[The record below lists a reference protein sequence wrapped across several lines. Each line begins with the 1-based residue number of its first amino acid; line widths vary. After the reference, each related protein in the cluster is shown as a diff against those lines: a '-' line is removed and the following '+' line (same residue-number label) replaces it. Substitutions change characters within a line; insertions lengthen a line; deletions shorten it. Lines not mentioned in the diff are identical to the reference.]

1 MKVVVIGG
9 VAAGMSAA
17 SKLKREDN
25 NAEIVVYEK
34 GVHLSYGACG
44 LPYHVGDLNDDY
56 KKLILRTKEDFE
68 KKGIKVKLKHEV
80 TGVNPE
86 NNSIKVKNLESGEEF
101 EDKYDKLMI
110 ATGASPIVP
119 PFPGKELDN
128 IFTLNTI
135 EDGISLK
142 EEAMKDTTKDI
153 VIVGGGYIGIELAE
167 VLANLGKNITVVE
180 MAPKILMPFDK
191 EISDLAHEELE
202 KNGVKLK
209 VSEKVE
215 GFEGKE
221 KVEKVVTDKGEYN
234 ADLVILSVGIRP
246 NTKFLQDSGIKLAK
260 NGAVVIDRQM
270 RTNFD
275 NIYAAGDCAEVYNM
289 VKKEN
294 SYIALGTNANKCGKI
309 AGENLAGQN
318 IEYKGTLGSS
328 AIKVHSIELG
338 RTGLSEKEA
347 EDLGYDY
354 KTKIVQAN
362 TKPHYYPGGKKIT
375 FKLIYEKDTNRLL
388 GVQGAGEE
396 GVVLR
401 IDVFALAIENRM
413 ATDDVG
419 MTDFCYAPPFSPVW
433 DPVNVAGNAAK

>member
-1 MKVVVIGG
+1 MKVIVIGG

-17 SKLKREDN
+17 SKLKRKDSSV
-25 NAEIVVYEK
+25 EIIVYEK

-44 LPYHVGDLNDDY
+44 LPYYVGDLNDDY
-56 KKLILRTKEDFE
+56 KKLIQRTKEDFE
-68 KKGIKVKLKHEV
+68 KKDIKVNLKHEV
-80 TGVNPE
+80 VGVDPE
-86 NNSIKVKNLESGEEF
+86 NTTVKVRNLKSGEEF
-101 EDKYDKLMI
+101 EEQYDKLMI

-119 PFPGKELDN
+119 PFPGKELNN

-135 EDGISLK
+135 EDGLSLK
-142 EEAMKDTTKDI
+142 EEVMKETTKDI
-153 VIVGGGYIGIELAE
+153 VVVGGGYIGIELAE

-191 EISDLAHEELE
+191 EISDFAHKELE

-209 VSEKVE
+209 VNEKVE
-215 GFEGKE
+215 GFQGEVN
-221 KVEKVVTDKGEYN
+221 VESVKTDKGIYD
-234 ADLVILSVGIRP
+234 ADLVILSVGIKP
-246 NTKFLQDSGIKLAK
+246 NTKFLENSGIKLAK
-260 NGAVVIDRQM
+260 NGAVEINREM

-309 AGENLAGQN
+309 AGENLSGQN

-328 AIKVHSIELG
+328 AIKIHSIELG

-354 KTKIVQAN
+354 KTKMVKAN

-401 IDVFALAIENRM
+401 IDIFALAIENRM
-413 ATDDVG
+413 ATDDIG

-433 DPVNVAGNAAK
+433 DPVNVAGNASK